1 MAGRRLTQPA
11 ACSYACPARSTV
23 ASSKGRPTIA
33 SASGSPWVEN
43 PQGKDNAGSPSPL
56 KGRVRRE
63 KRPIFL
69 KMVGRGTIAA
79 VARGC
84 SAPLMCGRRKDVR
97 CDITALSLEVLR
109 DRAGE
114 IVAAGAAT
122 LHGKFPLGMIAA
134 RSAQMGQ
141 AMSAATKPTMNS
153 GEQMK
158 SSTR

>member
-11 ACSYACPARSTV
+11 ACSYACPARRTV

-97 CDITALSLEVLR
+97 CDITALSLEVLQ
-109 DRAGE
+109 DRAG

-122 LHGKFPLGMIAA
+122 LHGQFPLWMVAA
-134 RSAQMGQ
+134 RRARKGQ
-141 AMSAATKPTMNS
+141 AMSAATKPTM
-153 GEQMK
+153 K
-158 SSTR
+158 SVGH